1 MADMA
6 DMVDTADKA
15 LMVGMVGRVPG
26 ATERE
31 QNILIIPRI
40 LLDDALT
47 RHRARN
53 QINPWP

>member
-1 MADMA
+1 MA

-15 LMVGMVGRVPG
+15 LVIGMVGRVPG